1 MRFELSLAWRHLRA
15 GGSQT
20 VLIVF
25 GVAVACTLVIF
36 ISGLIFGVQ
45 RRIVTDIT
53 GSLPHI
59 VVKAPDQTPRVPNTL
74 AGVAD
79 NALIATDIKNRP
91 VQKTEL
97 DQWRT
102 LEEEIVRF
110 PHVVEVSPGVSGQ
123 AIAWHA
129 GKEVSVRVLGAIPER
144 QDRIVHISDDVVEG
158 EFLNL
163 QTGEVV
169 MGFKLAANLRVALG
183 DRLRLSSGDG
193 NTMVLRVAGI
203 VNTGQDSVDDNW
215 VFMTLRS
222 AQTFFQTG
230 TAVTSFSITLNDLF
244 AAQPVANEL
253 EMALGVKAESWME
266 QNGRT
271 LNGLRAQSAT
281 SIMISVFSLL
291 AAGFAISSV
300 LIVSVLKRSREIG
313 ILKSMGARRQQILLI
328 FTLEGLG
335 IAIIGSTLG
344 ALIGTGLILGL
355 RQIPQPVRIPGRTP
369 DSLLPGIVT
378 PELVAITLLAAILI
392 TVVAS
397 VLPARKAA
405 LLDPVEVI
413 RRG

>member
-1 MRFELSLAWRHLRA
+1 M
-15 GGSQT
+15 GYQ
-20 VLIVF
+20 I
-25 GVAVACTLVIF
+25 AV
-36 ISGLIFGVQ
+36 
-45 RRIVTDIT
+45 IVT
-53 GSLPHI
+53 
-59 VVKAPDQTPRVPNTL
+59 N
-74 AGVAD
+74 
-79 NALIATDIKNRP
+79 IKNRP

-102 LEEEIVRF
+102 LEKEIIRF

-123 AIAWHA
+123 AIARHA

-144 QDRIVHISDDVVEG
+144 QDRIVHISDDVVAG
-158 EFLNL
+158 NFLTL
-163 QTGEVV
+163 KTGEAVI
-169 MGFKLAANLRVALG
+169 GFKLAESLRLILG
-183 DRLRLSSGDG
+183 DRLRLSSGNG
-193 NTMVLRVAGI
+193 NTLVLRVAGI

-222 AQTFFQTG
+222 AQSFFQTG
-230 TAVTSFSITLNDLF
+230 TSVTSFSVTLNDLF
-244 AAQPVANEL
+244 TAKDVANEL

-281 SIMISVFSLL
+281 SIMISVFSLI

-313 ILKSMGARRQQILLI
+313 ILKSMGARRRQILLI

-335 IAIIGSTLG
+335 IAVIGSILG
-344 ALIGTGLILGL
+344 ALIGTGLIIGL
-355 RQIPQPVRIPGRTP
+355 RQIPQPVRIPGRMP

-378 PELVAITLLAAILI
+378 PELVAITIVAAIVI